1 MTENTLTPI
10 DVASKV
16 LDVRN
21 WLEYVTNVDDS
32 AELRAA
38 AISGEFES
46 QMGQTIEEYV
56 SKLLEGADAILE
68 KIPKIQSL
76 KQCDFESRKVLEK
89 IVMVLAGAVDHAKWL
104 TNQSDNAVRHRFAM
118 QAVLSVIQEL
128 SDKYSYAL
136 FDAAAGI
143 RVRRVSQVQGEDTSL
158 PASASDVAMR
168 QVTSQDVTD
177 SWPWQAEVARGLK
190 KNRYEITR
198 LIAAGKLKT
207 NGKDGHECRVD
218 PASILEYCSKNGLEY
233 SATL

>member
-168 QVTSQDVTD
+168 HVTSQDLT
-177 SWPWQAEVARGLK
+177 
-190 KNRYEITR
+190 
-198 LIAAGKLKT
+198 
-207 NGKDGHECRVD
+207 
-218 PASILEYCSKNGLEY
+218 
-233 SATL
+233 